1 MARADKA
8 GRKAR
13 QAEKDWMTGD
23 ARAEPAVD
31 PAKAEPQAPS
41 FLEPEPPRSRFRWLR
56 TLFLWLLAIGL
67 LTAVAVPTWFWFDYR
82 ALHVTSTNAAVRG
95 YVSDV
100 GTRLSG
106 AVTSVEVDVGDRVQQ
121 GQVLVRLA
129 DRHLQ
134 AEVLEARAE
143 LEGLKR
149 TLDVE
154 RLTIAHQRREV
165 AQQASEADARAAAA
179 EAQTTAAQIRLDNA
193 SQEHQSRK
201 TLFERDGA
209 VSSEDVRVAET
220 NRRTAAAQLEEAR
233 ANSDVARSAGRKAR
247 LDRDA
252 LAIREQNL
260 GVLEANVRRAEA
272 RLARA
277 EADLEST
284 LVRAPEAG
292 AIVRRNVQPGAS
304 VELGQ
309 PVISMWLGDQVW
321 IEAWIDEDDIGQVR
335 SGAEATVTLH
345 SFPGREFSGVVD
357 KIGLATDLEIP
368 DSDVPQPRFSRMRG
382 APVVGVRIR
391 LNEPAP
397 EFLPGLSAVVAI
409 RKAG

>member
-1 MARADKA
+1 MARTDKA
-8 GRKAR
+8 GGKAR
-13 QAEKDWMTGD
+13 ENGKDWTSGRPEPAD
-23 ARAEPAVD
+23 SKVAAEP
-31 PAKAEPQAPS
+31 
-41 FLEPEPPRSRFRWLR
+41 FLEPAETSSGGGRMLR
-56 TLFLWLLAIGL
+56 RVLLWGLALGLLA
-67 LTAVAVPTWFWFDYR
+67 AVAIPTWFWFSYR
-82 ALHVTSTNAAVRG
+82 SANVTSTNAAVRG
-95 YVSDV
+95 YVADV

-106 AVTSVEVDVGDRVQQ
+106 AVVSVEVEQGDRVEA

-129 DRHLQ
+129 DQHLR
-134 AEVLEARAE
+134 AEVLEARAA
-143 LEGLKR
+143 LDGLKR

-154 RLTIAHQRREV
+154 RMTIAHQRREV
-165 AQQASEADARAAAA
+165 AQQANEAEARAAAA
-179 EAQTTAAQIRLDNA
+179 EAQTDAAKIRLDGA
-193 SQEHQSRK
+193 TLEHETRK
-201 TLFERDGA
+201 SLFEQDGA
-209 VSSEDVRVAET
+209 VSNVEVREAE
-220 NRRTAAAQLEEAR
+220 NDRLAAEALLDEAR
-233 ANSDVARSAGRKAR
+233 ANSVVARSAGQRAL
-247 LDRDA
+247 LDGDA
-252 LAIREQNL
+252 LYIRERNL
-260 GVLEANVRRAEA
+260 GVLEADVRRAEA
-272 RLARA
+272 RVARA

-292 AIVRRNVQPGAS
+292 AVVRRNVQPGAS

-321 IEAWIDEDDIGQVR
+321 IEAWIDEDDIARVR
-335 SGAEATVTLH
+335 QGAEATVTLH
-345 SFPGREFSGVVD
+345 SFPGREFTGVVD